1 MNPLVLGADSGPP
14 PLSLGCLRSPSVTL
28 RVRSFESHA
37 WAHSSASEKGLPPFQ
52 VQASL
57 WGWPGVR
64 RGPGLPV
71 HPGPALHPLTLASLS
86 PQRRGVGW
94 GPRRCSL
101 PGPCQAPPP
110 ASSTSRST
118 CARPWMAN
126 ARRSPR
132 YRLAPHPVSLH
143 TVPMLRLCS
152 PSPDV
157 TLGCALIPS
166 LSQVPPA
173 PAAIMSSPDSAR
185 EGLGAEGQAN

>member
-1 MNPLVLGADSGPP
+1 M
-14 PLSLGCLRSPSVTL
+14 
-28 RVRSFESHA
+28 
-37 WAHSSASEKGLPPFQ
+37 
-52 VQASL
+52 
-57 WGWPGVR
+57 
-64 RGPGLPV
+64 

-94 GPRRCSL
+94 GPLRCSL

-118 CARPWMAN
+118 CARLWMAN

-132 YRLAPHPVSLH
+132 YSLAPHPVSLH
-143 TVPMLRLCS
+143 TAPMLRLCS
-152 PSPDV
+152 LSPDV
-157 TLGCALIPS
+157 TLGCAPIPS
-166 LSQVPPA
+166 LSQAPPA

>member
-1 MNPLVLGADSGPP
+1 MPDRG
-14 PLSLGCLRSPSVTL
+14 
-28 RVRSFESHA
+28 
-37 WAHSSASEKGLPPFQ
+37 
-52 VQASL
+52 
-57 WGWPGVR
+57 
-64 RGPGLPV
+64 RGPLGTTYGLTPW
-71 HPGPALHPLTLASLS
+71 PLRRDCLPSKFWALFGAGLGWAGAQDFPCTQVLPSTPSLS

-94 GPRRCSL
+94 GPLRCSL

-118 CARPWMAN
+118 CARLWMAN

-132 YRLAPHPVSLH
+132 YSLAPHPVSLH
-143 TVPMLRLCS
+143 TAPMLRLCS

-157 TLGCALIPS
+157 TLGCAPIPS
-166 LSQVPPA
+166 LSQAPPA